1 MTGQPVIR
9 TLVRHTNSGEDVSGP
24 HVLERDQEGYLEL
37 REHVPLG
44 SDESMYVGLRP
55 PQQLVEGQAMAL
67 PVHRIEVDWSSR
79 TAGEWRLEEGL
90 ALLAQE
96 LSEDAQRM

>member
-1 MTGQPVIR
+1 
-9 TLVRHTNSGEDVSGP
+9 
-24 HVLERDQEGYLEL
+24 
-37 REHVPLG
+37 
-44 SDESMYVGLRP
+44 MYVGLPP

-79 TAGEWRLEEGL
+79 TAGQWRLEEGL

-96 LSEDAQRM
+96 RSEDAQRM